1 MNPGSDLIVLT
12 LNGVRRE
19 ATVDR
24 RKLLVEALREDF
36 ETTGPKVGCATGDCG
51 ACTVLM
57 DGDIRKSCLELAV
70 AANGSVVTTLEG
82 IAGDQLTPLQEAFW
96 DEYAFQCG
104 FCLSGMLFSAQD
116 LIDRVPNPTEHEIR
130 TAISGNLCRCTGY
143 DTIVNAIRRAS
154 AGRALIND
162 AAHLA
167 ERALHGVGVDDAH
180 ADRDPDRVLHQT
192 RE

>member
-1 MNPGSDLIVLT
+1 MNPGSDLIALT
-12 LNGVRRE
+12 LNGVRRD
-19 ATVDR
+19 AMVDR

-36 ETTGPKVGCATGDCG
+36 VTTGPKVGCATGDCG

-116 LIDRVPNPTEHEIR
+116 LIDRVPNPTDHEIR

-143 DTIVNAIRRAS
+143 DTIVNAIRRAASENTATSEGETEDGKS
-154 AGRALIND
+154 AG
-162 AAHLA
+162 
-167 ERALHGVGVDDAH
+167 
-180 ADRDPDRVLHQT
+180 PSS
-192 RE
+192 